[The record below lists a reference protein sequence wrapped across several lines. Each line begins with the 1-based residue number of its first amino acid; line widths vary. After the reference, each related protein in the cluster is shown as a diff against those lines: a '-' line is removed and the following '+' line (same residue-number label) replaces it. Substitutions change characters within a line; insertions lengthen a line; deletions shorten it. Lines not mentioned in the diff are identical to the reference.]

1 MLHPLV
7 ILLIGIVTVIGLII
21 VLRVNAFV
29 ALITAAMVV
38 SLLSPGTMATK
49 IARVADAFG
58 STAAKI
64 GVVIALAAVIGKCL
78 MDSGA
83 ADRIVRA
90 FQRLLG
96 EKRASVALLSSGFVL
111 SMPVFFDTVFYLLV
125 PLARSL
131 WRRTRKD
138 YVLYVTAISA
148 GAAITH
154 TLVPPTP
161 GPLVMA
167 ENLKIDLGVMIM
179 MGTLISLPMA
189 AFGLL
194 VCGLMNRWMPIP
206 MRPYSGEG
214 EPEPLPEERLP
225 GLFVSLLPV
234 LLPVALISA
243 NTFTQMLAESRHAA
257 LVREGQV
264 LNWAEL
270 AAVLV
275 RAETAEAPRAA
286 RPFRELLPQQLQ
298 EELRSADP
306 QNIAPALIDRLRR
319 AVEQLVNQPLLC
331 QQPLF
336 AGLALPERAQRI
348 RQVGFERLTDRERQ
362 VDPIGQEQAAMGK
375 LSEEELQQFN
385 WLLLEALFPA
395 QATRTTYDRAAGFT
409 AILGDANLALLLS
422 AVVAMILLFRMRGLT
437 LAELGKTTEVA
448 LMSAGVIILITAG
461 GGAFGAMLREAGVK
475 DAVEQFVQR
484 DSQNL
489 GTMMLLMGFVLAS
502 VMKVAQG
509 SGTVSMITTSAIMA
523 SMGASAEMLQCHPV
537 YLAAA
542 IGCGSVCGSWMNDS
556 GFWIYARM
564 GGFTEIESLK
574 TWTVLLVLIGVIGR
588 GDILAYYARHLQK
601 NQPSAGARPDE

>member
-1 MLHPLV
+1 MLDPLV
-7 ILLIGIVTVIGLII
+7 ILLLGIVTVIGLII

-29 ALITAAMVV
+29 ALITAAILV
-38 SLLSPGTMATK
+38 SLLSPGPMAAK

-58 STAAKI
+58 GTAAKI

-83 ADRIVRA
+83 ADRIVRG

-96 EKRASVALLSSGFVL
+96 EKRSSVALLSSGFVL

-131 WRRTRKD
+131 WRRTRKN

-167 ENLKIDLGVMIM
+167 ENLRIDLGTMIV
-179 MGTLISLPMA
+179 MGTLIGLPMA
-189 AFGLL
+189 AFGL
-194 VCGLMNRWMPIP
+194 VICGLMNRWMPID
-206 MRPYSGEG
+206 MRPYSGES
-214 EPEPLPEERLP
+214 EPEPLPDDKLP
-225 GLFVSLLPV
+225 ALWISLLPV
-234 LLPVALISA
+234 LLPVLLISA
-243 NTFTQMLAESRHAA
+243 NTFTQMVAANRQAA
-257 LVREGQV
+257 LLRQGEGLDWPQ
-264 LNWAEL
+264 L
-270 AAVLV
+270 AAVLA
-275 RAETAEAPRAA
+275 RAETAQAPRAA
-286 RPFRELLPQQLQ
+286 RPFCLLLPEALQ
-298 EELRSADP
+298 NELRTADP
-306 QNIAPALIDRLRR
+306 NNLPAALADQLR
-319 AVEQLVNQPLLC
+319 AALNELVHRPHLC
-331 QQPLF
+331 QEQAF
-336 AGLALPERAQRI
+336 AGLTLPEGARRV
-348 RQVGFERLTDRERQ
+348 RDMGFERLDDRERGL
-362 VDPIGQEQAAMGK
+362 DPLAQEQAAMSK
-375 LSEEELQQFN
+375 LSQEEVERFN
-385 WLLLEALFPA
+385 WLLLQAAFPG
-395 QATRTTYDRAAGFT
+395 QVHRTPYDHAAGIT

-422 AVVAMILLFRMRGLT
+422 AVVAMILLLRMRGLSLPE
-437 LAELGKTTEVA
+437 LAKTTEVA

-475 DAVEQFVQR
+475 DSVEQLVQR
-484 DSQNL
+484 DSQNV
-489 GTMMLLMGFVLAS
+489 GAMMLVMGFVLAS

-537 YLAAA
+537 YLAAT

-564 GGFTEIESLK
+564 GGFTEVESLK
-574 TWTVLLVLIGVIGR
+574 TWTILLVLIGVFGL
-588 GDILAYYARHLQK
+588 GVTMVLSQLF
-601 NQPSAGARPDE
+601 PMV